1 MKTTETQTTTTARP
15 LYAIASEIRKDWKN
29 VYFGA
34 VPYLDALA
42 QLRTMNDNFYLDD
55 AKTIV
60 LYFLA
65 NAQTWRGEVA
75 KRVKAELNLMV
86 KNHKK

>member
-1 MKTTETQTTTTARP
+1 
-15 LYAIASEIRKDWKN
+15 
-29 VYFGA
+29 
-34 VPYLDALA
+34 
-42 QLRTMNDNFYLDD
+42 LDD